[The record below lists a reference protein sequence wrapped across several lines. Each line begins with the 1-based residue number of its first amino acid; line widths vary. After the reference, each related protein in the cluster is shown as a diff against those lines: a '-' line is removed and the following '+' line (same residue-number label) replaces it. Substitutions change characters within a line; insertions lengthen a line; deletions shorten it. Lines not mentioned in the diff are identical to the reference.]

1 MSTNDQAANST
12 PSSPV
17 DPGPDFLVVPD
28 PTAFGER
35 RGSKVRVSTFIYF
48 YKFIFTI
55 LFPIFHSQSLQFKLS
70 MVGYLS
76 LNEV

>member
-35 RGSKVRVSTFIYF
+35 RGSKVRVSTFVYF
-48 YKFIFTI
+48 YKYIFSI
-55 LFPIFHSQSLQFKLS
+55 LFPIFISQSLSVVVAL
-70 MVGYLS
+70 
-76 LNEV
+76 